1 MSENVP
7 VTDETVESKPNMLVD
22 AVRKVILAGIGA
34 AKMAQE
40 EVAGFVGDSE
50 GYLNKIVEETE
61 AFINKLVDKGAIAE
75 SDGKQLVA
83 DMMEKRRSVVKDS
96 AEKAQSGLDKRVE
109 DVLARL
115 NIPTKSDVD
124 ELSKKIG
131 QLSHKV
137 DNLKK
142 VQEQAL
148 STEEAATPKTA
159 KAAKK
164 VTAEVANGSQEA
176 ADSVAA

>member
-7 VTDETVESKPNMLVD
+7 VLDESVETKPNMLVE
-22 AVRKVILAGIGA
+22 AVRKVVLASIGA

-40 EVAGFVGDSE
+40 EVVGFVNDSE
-50 GYLNKIVEETE
+50 GYINKIVEETE

-75 SDGKQLVA
+75 SDGKQLMV

-96 AEKAQSGLDKRVE
+96 AEKAQGGLDRRVE
-109 DVLARL
+109 DVLTRL
-115 NIPTKSDVD
+115 NIPTKSDID

-131 QLSHKV
+131 QLSRKV
-137 DNLKK
+137 DNLRK

-148 STEEAATPKTA
+148 AAEEAPAPEAMKQA
-159 KAAKK
+159 
-164 VTAEVANGSQEA
+164 VSEVANGSKESA
-176 ADSVAA
+176 ETVIA